1 MHPKVVNIFSEFSEF
16 SLWWTERELNP
27 RPPECKSSLR
37 EETAFRLSSY
47 DETGDLLRKFR
58 EFLLVDLRRGRKTT
72 YEAVRVVGN
81 FLDSLECSEVSRE
94 TVRCYLKQIDGE
106 SKYRNILAAFKRFF
120 RDFLEKPELVS
131 TFKFPAA
138 QFKPKL
144 VPCKDDLQKF
154 FNCLDSE
161 LSEALFLFYASTG
174 LRKNEVLSLTLKD
187 IDFEKRMVVPKCHKG
202 FTKSSYLSFYNEE
215 AESSLSKIKSNNGR
229 LFQISDRQ
237 YKKIWKSAREKTG
250 LNITPQRLR
259 EWFCCE
265 MGSLGVSD
273 RYIDAFCGRTP
284 KSVLARHYT
293 DYNPERLKK
302 IYDGANLKVL
312 I

>member
-1 MHPKVVNIFSEFSEF
+1 MKISAECSEF
-16 SLWWTERELNP
+16 SLWWTERDLNP
-27 RPPECKSSLR
+27 RPPECKSYMSD
-37 EETAFRLSSY
+37 ETAFQLSSY
-47 DETGDLLRKFR
+47 NTGSLLVEFR

-81 FLDSLECSEVSRE
+81 FLDSLNGSEISRE
-94 TVRCYLKQIDGE
+94 TVRKYLKEIKGE
-106 SKYRNILAAFKRFF
+106 SKYRNTLAAFKRFF
-120 RDFLEKPELVS
+120 RDFLEKPKIVS
-131 TFKFPAA
+131 TFKFPAT
-138 QFKPKL
+138 QFKPKII
-144 VPCKDDLQKF
+144 PCKYDLQRF
-154 FNCLDSE
+154 FEALDSE
-161 LSEALFLFYASTG
+161 FIKALFLFYASSG
-174 LRKNEVLSLTLKD
+174 LRKNEVLSLTVKD
-187 IDFEKRMVVPKCHKG
+187 IDFKKRMVVPKCHQG

-215 AESSLSKIKSNNGR
+215 AETALSKIELNNGR

-265 MGSLGVSD
+265 MGTLGVSD

-293 DYNPERLKK
+293 DYNPERLRS
-302 IYDGANLKVL
+302 IYENANIRIL

>member
-1 MHPKVVNIFSEFSEF
+1 M
-16 SLWWTERELNP
+16 WWTERELNP
-27 RPPECKSSLR
+27 RPPECKSSLGA
-37 EETAFRLSSY
+37 ETAFRLSSY
-47 DETGDLLRKFR
+47 NTGELLGEFR

-81 FLDSLECSEVSRE
+81 FLDSLNGSNISRE
-94 TVRCYLKQIDGE
+94 TVRKYLKQINGE
-106 SKYRNILAAFKRFF
+106 SKYRNTLAAFKRFF
-120 RDFLEKPELVS
+120 RDFLEKPEIIS
-131 TFKFPAA
+131 TFKFPAT

-154 FNCLDSE
+154 FSCLNSE
-161 LSEALFLFYASTG
+161 LGEALFLFYASTG
-174 LRKNEVLSLTLKD
+174 LRKNEVLSLTKKE
-187 IDFEKRMVVPKCHKG
+187 IDFTKRMVVPKCHQG

-215 AESSLSKIKSNNGR
+215 AESTISKIKLNSGR
-229 LFQISDRQ
+229 LFPISDRQ
-237 YKKIWKSAREKTG
+237 YKKIWKYAKEKTG

-265 MGSLGVSD
+265 MGNLGVSD

-293 DYNPERLKK
+293 DYNPDRLRT
-302 IYDGANLKVL
+302 IYEEANLKVL

>member
-1 MHPKVVNIFSEFSEF
+1 M
-16 SLWWTERELNP
+16 NP

-37 EETAFRLSSY
+37 SETAFRLSSY
-47 DETGDLLRKFR
+47 NTGELLGEFR

-81 FLDSLECSEVSRE
+81 FLDSLNGSNISRE
-94 TVRCYLKQIDGE
+94 TVRKYLKQINGE
-106 SKYRNILAAFKRFF
+106 SKYRNTLAAFKRFF
-120 RDFLEKPELVS
+120 RDFLEKPEIIS
-131 TFKFPAA
+131 TFKFPAT

-154 FNCLDSE
+154 FSCLNSE
-161 LSEALFLFYASTG
+161 LGEALFLFYASTG
-174 LRKNEVLSLTLKD
+174 LRKNEVLSLTKKE
-187 IDFEKRMVVPKCHKG
+187 IDFTKRMVVPKCHQG

-215 AESSLSKIKSNNGR
+215 AESALSKIRLNSGR
-229 LFQISDRQ
+229 LFPISDRQ
-237 YKKIWKSAREKTG
+237 YKKIWKYAKEKTG

-265 MGSLGVSD
+265 MGNLGVSD

-293 DYNPERLKK
+293 DYNPDRLRT
-302 IYDGANLKVL
+302 IYEEANLKVL